1 MVYRLRQPPMKR
13 VTVLLTLILTIGT
26 PNAKPVEI
34 RASLVPDSQVID
46 AAHFRRKTKGEIEV
60 VVVQRARGAG
70 LLTFHL
76 NGRPTAKLGHAEA
89 VRLYLAPGRYRFGV
103 SPSYPYG
110 GTGFWQMN
118 ADVSETTPQVY
129 RIFKS
134 AGFTS
139 SGGNA
144 VYEIS
149 RDSSHSR

>member
-1 MVYRLRQPPMKR
+1 ML
-13 VTVLLTLILTIGT
+13 LLTLVLTIGSAS
-26 PNAKPVEI
+26 AKKPLEARVP
-34 RASLVPDSQVID
+34 LVPDAQVID
-46 AAHFRRKTKGEIEV
+46 AAHLRRNAKDEIEV

-76 NGRPTAKLGHAEA
+76 NGRPTAKLGYGEGL
-89 VRLYLAPGRYRFGV
+89 RLYLAPGRYRFGV
-103 SPSYPYG
+103 APSHYYG
-110 GTGFWQMN
+110 GTGFWQTN
-118 ADVSETTPQVY
+118 VDVSANTRQVY

-149 RDSSHSR
+149 HNESHSR

>member
-1 MVYRLRQPPMKR
+1 MKR
-13 VTVLLTLILTIGT
+13 LTFLLTLVLTIGSVRA
-26 PNAKPVEI
+26 AKSVEI

-46 AAHFRRKTKGEIEV
+46 AAHLRRKVKNEVEV

-76 NGRPTAKLGHAEA
+76 NGGPTAKLGYGEGL
-89 VRLYLAPGRYRFGV
+89 RLYLAPGRYRFGV
-103 SPSYPYG
+103 APSHYYG

-118 ADVSETTPQVY
+118 VDISARTHQVY

-149 RDSSHSR
+149 RYESHSR